1 MSDCM
6 CYVLRDSGGAYLQ
19 GYEDG
24 ACVVG
29 KKRHAKVF
37 QSEAEAH
44 KAARTPHQSWI
55 VEKLDK

>member
-1 MSDCM
+1 MSDCVG
-6 CYVLRDSGGAYLQ
+6 YVLRDKGGAYLE
-19 GYEDG
+19 GHEDG
-24 ACVVG
+24 AYVVG